1 MKMTQF
7 GESRNDESDS
17 FSPNSK
23 DLALGA
29 SSGSIVSYKR
39 RKNRTKQSAGTSMND
54 NLSENFHVGRGL
66 IESIPKNS
74 IASPPSQ
81 AIIDCEPY
89 PRVQRTSSPPP
100 EKPVKPVP
108 KEMAPV

>member
-1 MKMTQF
+1 MAQF
-7 GESRNDESDS
+7 GFSRNDESDS

-39 RKNRTKQSAGTSMND
+39 RKNRTKQSAGTSMTD
-54 NLSENFHVGRGL
+54 DLSENFHNGRGL

-74 IASPPSQ
+74 IASPLSQ
-81 AIIDCEPY
+81 PIIDCESY
-89 PRVQRTSSPPP
+89 PRAERTSSPPP
-100 EKPVKPVP
+100 ETI
-108 KEMAPV
+108 